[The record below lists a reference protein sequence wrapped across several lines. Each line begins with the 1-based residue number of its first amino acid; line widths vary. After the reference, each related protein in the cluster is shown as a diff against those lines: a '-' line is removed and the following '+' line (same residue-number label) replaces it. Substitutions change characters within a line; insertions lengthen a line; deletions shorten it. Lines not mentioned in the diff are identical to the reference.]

1 MADIIASLKDR
12 NVEFVDLKLSD
23 LEGRLRHINF
33 PLSRLETALEQG
45 VGFDGSSLGGF
56 RDVAESDLI
65 VKPDTSKIWIDPFYE
80 YPTVSFFGDIYEP
93 KGDAP
98 FDACPRNILRRAV
111 ELVKKEKVADRILV
125 LPEFEFYIFDEAS
138 YHVNTLSSGFSIES
152 SEEEEGCGLKNAYH
166 VAPPFDVFADL
177 RSEMVHLI
185 QEAGVDV
192 KYHHHEVGR
201 FAQVEI
207 ETAFLDAAEA
217 GDIVQ
222 TIKYIIR
229 NAAAAEDLKV
239 TFMPKPLANEA
250 GSGMHYHVQLW
261 KGQKNVFADA
271 KDENALS
278 EQARLFM
285 GGIIRH
291 SRALCA
297 FTNPT
302 TNSYMRLQGGMEAP
316 SRVFHS
322 RANRKAALRVPGYLR
337 GGADLRFEYRV
348 PDAAGNPYLTLAG
361 ILLAGIDGIKQGF
374 DPGDLIVNQP
384 NDDDDRF
391 PSLPRDFDEA
401 LQSLRDDSEFLLAG
415 GVFQKEVITKWLK
428 TKEKEIAE
436 IKSYPTPA
444 EFVKYFA
451 L

>member
-1 MADIIASLKDR
+1 MSDAIASLKDK

-33 PLSRLETALEQG
+33 PLSRLSTAIEQG

-80 YPTVSFFGDIYEP
+80 HPTASFFGNIYEP
-93 KGDAP
+93 NGQETFA
-98 FDACPRNILRRAV
+98 ACPRNILRKALA
-111 ELVKKEKVADRILV
+111 LVKKEKIADKILV
-125 LPEFEFYIFDEAS
+125 LPEFEFYLFDEAS
-138 YHVNTLSSGFSIES
+138 YHVDTLSSGFSIES
-152 SEEEEGCGLKNAYH
+152 SEEDEGCGVRNAYH
-166 VAPPFDVFADL
+166 IAPPFDAFADL
-177 RSEMVHLI
+177 RSDIVRLI
-185 QEAGVDV
+185 EDAGVEV
-192 KYHHHEVGR
+192 KYHHHEVCR
-201 FAQVEI
+201 FAQMEI
-207 ETAFLDAAEA
+207 ETAFLDLQEA
-217 GDIVQ
+217 GDVIQSV
-222 TIKYIIR
+222 KYIIR
-229 NAAAAEDLKV
+229 NAAAAEGIKA
-239 TFMPKPLANEA
+239 TFMPKPLAGEA

-261 KGQKNVFADA
+261 KGEKNMFADS
-271 KDENALS
+271 KDDNALS
-278 EQARLFM
+278 ETARMFM
-285 GGIIRH
+285 GGVIKH

-302 TNSYMRLQGGMEAP
+302 TNSYLRLQGGMEAP

-361 ILLAGIDGIKQGF
+361 IMLAGLDGIRRKL
-374 DPGDLIVNQP
+374 DPGELVVDLP
-384 NDDDDRF
+384 KDDDKRF
-391 PSLPRDFDEA
+391 PRLPRSLDEA
-401 LQSLRDDSEFLLAG
+401 LEALSDDSSFLTEE
-415 GVFQKEVITKWLK
+415 GVFQKEVINKWLK

-444 EFVKYFA
+444 EYVKYFA